1 MLPQLYENFQ
11 RWSDGGTVWLYS
23 DPHFDDADCKA
34 ISTEWPSPEEQIAK
48 INKKVHKGDTL
59 IILGDIGNP
68 EYIKRIKAGYKVLIA
83 GNHDLG
89 LTNYKKTITHE
100 IREIFAEYVDDE
112 EKYEIDIAIERKSF
126 YKYLC
131 EKYPYKKINIQERYE
146 FHSPFHFFD
155 ATIDDNL
162 FDEVYSGPLFIGEKI
177 LLSHEPIDI
186 PFALNI
192 HGHTHSRVGYG
203 FYDLNHF
210 NVCSNTVGFEPQNLS
225 EIIKAGFLKRVETIH
240 RLTIDKASEN
250 PIHGRSKAAPKEV

>member
-11 RWSDGGTVWLYS
+11 QWSDSGTVWLYS

-34 ISTEWPSPEEQIAK
+34 ISTEWPNPEEQIAK

-68 EYIKRIKAGYKVLIA
+68 EYIKRIKAGYKVLIS
-83 GNHDLG
+83 GNHDAG

-100 IREIFAEYVDDE
+100 TREIIVKYTTKEQY
-112 EKYEIDIAIERKSF
+112 EKDIIIMRKSF

-131 EKYPYKKINIQERYE
+131 KKYPYAKISIQERYE

-162 FDEVYSGPLFIGEKI
+162 FDEVYGGPLFIGEKI
-177 LLSHEPIDI
+177 LLSHEPIDL
-186 PFALNI
+186 PFGLCI
-192 HGHTHSRVGYG
+192 HGHCHSEKG
-203 FYDLNHF
+203 FYNERNKF

-250 PIHGRSKAAPKEV
+250 PIHGRSKAASKEVSS

>member
-1 MLPQLYENFQ
+1 MLPQLYKCFQ
-11 RWSDGGTVWLYS
+11 HWSAGGSVYIYS
-23 DPHFDDADCKA
+23 DPHFEDSDCKIMYA
-34 ISTEWPSPEEQIAK
+34 AWPSPEEQIDK

-100 IREIFAEYVDDE
+100 MREIFAKYIDE
-112 EKYEIDIAIERKSF
+112 EQYEKDVIVERKSF
-126 YKYLC
+126 YTYLY
-131 EKYPYKKINIQERYE
+131 EKYPYAKINIQERYE

-162 FDEVYSGPLFIGEKI
+162 FDEVYGGPLFIGEKI

-192 HGHTHSRVGYG
+192 HGHTHARVGYG
-203 FYDLNHF
+203 FNDLNHF

-250 PIHGRSKAAPKEV
+250 PIHKKLAKNENL

>member
-11 RWSDGGTVWLYS
+11 RWSDGGTIWLYS

-48 INKKVHKGDTL
+48 INKKVYKGDTL

-100 IREIFAEYVDDE
+100 IREIHTKFIGNEQYVVELNIE
-112 EKYEIDIAIERKSF
+112 ERSFRKEL
-126 YKYLC
+126 YV
-131 EKYPYKKINIQERYE
+131 KYPYAKINIQERYE

-155 ATIDDNL
+155 ATIDNNL
-162 FDEVYSGPLFIGEKI
+162 FDEVYGGPLFIGEKI

-192 HGHTHSRVGYG
+192 HGHTHARVGYG
-203 FYDLNHF
+203 LYDLNHF

-250 PIHGRSKAAPKEV
+250 PIHGRSKAAPKEE